1 MIKYSIYIIHDKKK
15 VGLDKDLDDRLGQQG
30 YKKSDETVEIF
41 IEGLTD
47 LATARQIEK
56 QLQAKLGYDA
66 HEDGE
71 DLVDKVIA
79 AKKKSSNGKSFYTK
93 AIKDVTVG
101 FPSEKSDFND
111 WVDSKEEIKIES
123 PRFGELCFCTP
134 NEKQWLKDNAKA
146 SKFASPERATYIY
159 LKAASEFF
167 KNNPKECVKEQN
179 DFVSLDSLVNA
190 IFAWA
195 HDRGILNGKIET
207 QTLKLGEEFGE
218 LQKAVLKNQPEEIK
232 DAIGDIIVVLV
243 SIAHFNGHSVADA
256 VKMAYDTI
264 SKRTGYTNDKGD
276 FIKTHY
282 DGKEIETL

>member
-1 MIKYSIYIIHDKKK
+1 MNKYSIYIIHDKKK
-15 VGLDKDLDDRLGQQG
+15 VGLAKDLDDRLGQQG

-56 QLQAKLGYDA
+56 QLQEKLGYDA

-71 DLVDKVIA
+71 DLVDIVLKG
-79 AKKKSSNGKSFYTK
+79 KKGWSGKHFKTYEGKT
-93 AIKDVTVG
+93 IG
-101 FPSEKSDFND
+101 FPEESENILDLLGNGCKL
-111 WVDSKEEIKIES
+111 E
-123 PRFGELCFCTP
+123 T
-134 NEKQWLKDNAKA
+134 LKGTYDASADDVKA
-146 SKFASPERATYIY
+146 LHTDGHFRKSKFPNGNLRTYIY
-159 LKAASEFF
+159 TKIVDNYFE
-167 KNNPKECVKEQN
+167 KNKKKEVKVQE

-218 LQKAVLKNQPEEIK
+218 LQKAVLKDQPEEIK

-243 SIAHFNGHSVADA
+243 SIAHFNGHTVADA

-276 FIKTHY
+276 FIKQY
-282 DGKEIETL
+282 EDGKKIETL